1 MIFGR
6 LRHHWSRLSWLSQLL
21 FALSLLAS
29 TAVTVTL
36 ALFLYLFI
44 GGYSVGG
51 NGVVFPA
58 WLPVLIYLGVPC
70 IVLCAL
76 MWAGYVLSRRRHTDA
91 CHK

>member
-1 MIFGR
+1 M
-6 LRHHWSRLSWLSQLL
+6 
-21 FALSLLAS
+21 
-29 TAVTVTL
+29 
-36 ALFLYLFI
+36 FI
-44 GGYSVGG
+44 GGYAVGG

-70 IVLCAL
+70 IVLCGL